1 MALDMDFENDPEE
14 YTESGHKKTAAFDDM
29 NLKPTLIRG
38 VYAYGFERPSSIQQ
52 CAIMPILD
60 GQDVIAQASYGA
72 GKTATLV
79 ISILQKVKP
88 DLKACQTLILAPSRE
103 LVMQTQEFIVA
114 IGDFMNIRCG
124 ACVGGVS
131 VLDNEKVLRD
141 APPVVVGTPGR
152 LKDMIQR
159 DILKTANIETLVLD
173 KADEIIARG
182 FADQIYDI
190 FHLLSKPVQV
200 LVTSTTMPQD
210 LLEATGILM
219 RNPRHIY
226 ITKKDFRLEGIKQFY
241 VNVEKDECQLEAFL
255 HLCASITTFQTITF
269 CNTRKKTE
277 WLKEKINV
285 PNLPFSAMHGDM
297 PAFERAEIMKQ
308 FRSGSAKLLIATELL
323 ARGIDVQQIPLV
335 INYDLHANYEGY
347 VHRVGRS
354 GRFGRNGAVV
364 NLVTSDDTCLI
375 SKIEDFYNTEIEE
388 TTLDNLKLYL
398 MEQEWAKSKE
408 VSPRPARTAG
418 PS

>member
-14 YTESGHKKTAAFDDM
+14 YTESGHKKTTAFDDM
-29 NLKPTLIRG
+29 NLNPNLIRG

-52 CAIMPILD
+52 CAIMPILN
-60 GQDVIAQASYGA
+60 GHDVIAQASYGA

-79 ISILQKVKP
+79 IPALQKVKP
-88 DLKACQTLILAPSRE
+88 DLKACQALIFVPTRE
-103 LVMQTQEFIVA
+103 LALQTQEFIVA
-114 IGDFMNIRCG
+114 IGDLMNIRCG
-124 ACVGGVS
+124 ACIGGVS
-131 VLDNEKVLRD
+131 VLDNEKVLQD

-152 LKDMIQR
+152 LQDMIQR
-159 DILKTANIETLVLD
+159 DILKTANTETIALD
-173 KADEIIARG
+173 EADEIIARG

-190 FHLLSKPVQV
+190 FHLLSKPAQV
-200 LVTSTTMPQD
+200 LVTCTTTPQD

-226 ITKKDFRLEGIKQFY
+226 IKKTDFRLEGIKQFY
-241 VNVEKDECQLEAFL
+241 VNVEKDECKLEAFL
-255 HLCASITTFQTITF
+255 DLCASITTFQKITF

-285 PNLPFSAMHGDM
+285 PNLAFSAMHGDM

-308 FRSGSAKLLIATELL
+308 FRSSSAKLLIATELL

-335 INYDLHANYEGY
+335 INYDLHANHEGY
-347 VHRVGRS
+347 IHRIGRS

-364 NLVTSDDTCLI
+364 NLITPDDTCLI

-398 MEQEWAKSKE
+398 MEQEWAKTKAI
-408 VSPRPARTAG
+408 SPRLARTAG
-418 PS
+418 PA